1 MLVLTNYKLA
11 IRRVNRARRQ
21 LKVFKPRDTQTEGI
35 MKNHRLKVMAM
46 SAVLSTGVLGM
57 AAHAQEVD
65 SVLNK
70 GAEKVDAAKA
80 SQKRV
85 DQIADKTYDILQDFK
100 TVNKQIE
107 GIRVYNAQLDRQIA
121 NQVQSMTDLE
131 ESIENA
137 TVMERQIIPLTI
149 KMIDALENFVELDV
163 PFQKQER
170 MENIAKVRDSLDS
183 SRFTAA
189 EKFRQVLELYD
200 IESQYSRTVD
210 QFDGM
215 VPIDGQDRQVTFL
228 RVGRIALMFQ
238 TPDQKVTGVWDTA
251 NNSWEQVDSFRSA
264 VSKGIRI
271 AKKQAALDILTL
283 PIPAPEAAQ

>member
-1 MLVLTNYKLA
+1 
-11 IRRVNRARRQ
+11 
-21 LKVFKPRDTQTEGI
+21 

-46 SAVLSTGVLGM
+46 SAVLSTGMLGVATH
-57 AAHAQEVD
+57 AAEVD
-65 SVLNK
+65 SALK
-70 GAEKVDAAKA
+70 AGADKVEAAQA

-121 NQVQSMTDLE
+121 NQQETMKDLE

-149 KMIDALENFVELDV
+149 KMLDALQQFVELDV
-163 PFQKQER
+163 PFQKKSR
-170 MENIAKVRDSLDS
+170 LAKVQQVRDNLDS
-183 SRFTAA
+183 SRFSAA

-200 IESQYSRTVD
+200 IESEYSRTVD

-215 VPIDGQDRQVTFL
+215 VELNGQERQVTFF
-228 RVGRIALMFQ
+228 RVGRVALMFQ
-238 TPDQKVTGVWDTA
+238 TPDQKVTGVWDSESK
-251 NNSWEQVDSFRSA
+251 SWQEVNDFRSA
-264 VSKGIRI
+264 VAKGIRI
-271 AKKQAALDILTL
+271 AKKQAAVDILTL

>member
-1 MLVLTNYKLA
+1 
-11 IRRVNRARRQ
+11 
-21 LKVFKPRDTQTEGI
+21 

-46 SAVLSTGVLGM
+46 SAVLSTGVM
-57 AAHAQEVD
+57 TFAANAAEVD
-65 SVLNK
+65 TALK
-70 GAEKVDAAKA
+70 AGADKVKAAQA

-121 NQVQSMTDLE
+121 NQKQTMADLE

-137 TVMERQIIPLTI
+137 TVMERQILPLTL
-149 KMIDALENFVELDV
+149 KMLDGLKQFVTLDL
-163 PFQKQER
+163 PFKRDER
-170 MENIAKVRDSLDS
+170 LAAIEDVRGNLDS
-183 SRFTAA
+183 SRYSSA

-200 IESQYSRTVD
+200 IESQYSRTID
-210 QFDGM
+210 QWEGM
-215 VPIDGQDRQVTFL
+215 VEVGGQQRQVNFF

-238 TPDQKVTGVWDTA
+238 TSDQKVTGAWDEESG
-251 NNSWEQVDSFRSA
+251 SWQEVPDFRSA

-271 AKKQAALDILTL
+271 AKKQAAIDILTL

>member
-1 MLVLTNYKLA
+1 
-11 IRRVNRARRQ
+11 
-21 LKVFKPRDTQTEGI
+21 

-46 SAVLSTGVLGM
+46 SAVLSTGVM
-57 AAHAQEVD
+57 TFASHAAEVD
-65 SVLNK
+65 TALK
-70 GAEKVDAAKA
+70 AGADKVAAAKA

-121 NQVQSMTDLE
+121 NQKQTMADLE

-137 TVMERQIIPLTI
+137 TVMERQILPLTL
-149 KMIDALENFVELDV
+149 KMVDGLQQFVELDL
-163 PFQKQER
+163 PFKKDER
-170 MENIAKVRDSLDS
+170 LEAIETVRNNLDS
-183 SRFTAA
+183 SRFSSA

-200 IESQYSRTVD
+200 IESQYSRTIDQWEGLVD
-210 QFDGM
+210 VG
-215 VPIDGQDRQVTFL
+215 GQERQVNFF

-238 TPDQKVTGVWDTA
+238 TSDQKVTGVWDEESG
-251 NNSWEQVDSFRSA
+251 SWQEAPDFRSA

-271 AKKQAALDILTL
+271 AKKQAAIDILTL